1 MLLKSCLRR
10 SNFIYV
16 VVKFAFYVPPSL
28 ARFLVMRLP
37 RLWIRQ
43 LVKLF
48 TGIAMLCGAVLFVDF
63 YLNFLP
69 SSVHSRLP
77 LHTHSPIV
85 TDIKLVS
92 CLKLGSCLPDG
103 QDGWYKHPKELS
115 LGKAWFS
122 KTYLYTRRF
131 WDEDLYTSTQVV
143 LDVAISSINGAVPLE
158 VVEDIKAGDHVS
170 SNTDGSTSSKAA
182 EKAIREKASK
192 LGWVEQD
199 PDAGLWVKYGK
210 YHRSK
215 SVSAVKVLFGDD
227 AVYPLP
233 GWRMVDGGLKVNS
246 AKWAPRLALRIGPK
260 QEPARPQ
267 LQIYNQKFKICQ
279 LTDLHMRAGSH
290 PCEDPEPRLR
300 DGETCDADRKTL
312 EFINDALD
320 SEKPDFIV
328 YTGDMIYGEGSGDPE
343 TALLKALAPAIERQ
357 IPFAA
362 IFGNHDGEA
371 PGNNAE
377 LMQIMEELPFSLAQ
391 AGSENAT
398 GVGNY
403 MLTASVNK
411 HPALAMYFMDTH
423 TRKDKFGY
431 DYIHKS
437 QLDYMRDLHQSI
449 APQQAG
455 YAHIPLGMAFI
466 HIPLPEYRNV
476 NNPMVGTYK
485 EAVIAPASD
494 EGTRALLPEIG
505 VSVVTAGHDHCN
517 DYCILDSSIE
527 GSPGVW
533 LCYGGGTGYG
543 GYGNYPDKEGVKYQ
557 RRIRFFDVDTQ
568 GSSISSYKIVHNR
581 HQVIDRQILVKNGV
595 AYNELDVSINPEDS
609 KQHDHPPEPVSEAP
623 LEPVELAEP
632 EATFTELEVAKPEET
647 IESEETNNLE

>member
-1 MLLKSCLRR
+1 
-10 SNFIYV
+10 
-16 VVKFAFYVPPSL
+16 
-28 ARFLVMRLP
+28 MRLP

-48 TGIAMLCGAVLFVDF
+48 AGIALLCGAVLLVDF
-63 YLNFLP
+63 QLNFLP

-85 TDIKLVS
+85 TDIKVVS
-92 CLKLGSCLPDG
+92 CLRLGSCLPDG

-143 LDVAISSINGAVPLE
+143 LDVAISSANGVVPLE
-158 VVEDIKAGDHVS
+158 VVEDIGAGDTVS
-170 SNTDGSTSSKAA
+170 SHTDGSTSSQAA
-182 EKAIREKASK
+182 EKAIREKALK

-210 YHRSK
+210 YHPSK

-233 GWRMVDGGLKVNS
+233 GWRLVEGGLKIGS
-246 AKWAPRLALRIGPK
+246 APFPPRLALRTGPK
-260 QEPARPQ
+260 QVPTKPN
-267 LQIYNQKFKICQ
+267 LQIFNQQFKICQ
-279 LTDLHMRAGSH
+279 LTDLHMRAGTH
-290 PCEDPEPRLR
+290 PCRDPEPPLR
-300 DGETCDADRKTL
+300 DGEKCDADAKTL

-320 SEKPDFIV
+320 HEKPDLIV
-328 YTGDMIYGEGSGDPE
+328 YTGDMIHGSASGDPE
-343 TALLKALAPAIERQ
+343 TALLKALSPAIERQ

-377 LMQIMEELPFSLAQ
+377 LMKIMQELPFSLAQ
-391 AGSENAT
+391 AGSDNAT

-411 HPALAMYFMDTH
+411 NPALTMYFLDTH
-423 TRKDKFGY
+423 TRKDRFGY
-431 DYIHKS
+431 DCIHKS
-437 QLDYMRDLHQSI
+437 QLDYMRELHQSL
-449 APQQAG
+449 APQQAE
-455 YAHIPLGMAFI
+455 YAHIPLAMAFI
-466 HIPLPEYRNV
+466 HIPIPEYRNV
-476 NNPMVGTYK
+476 NNPMVGTYR
-485 EAVIAPASD
+485 EAVIAPSCD
-494 EGTRALLPEIG
+494 EGSRAMLSDIG

-517 DYCILDSSIE
+517 DQCILDDSVE
-527 GSPGVW
+527 GSPPVW

-543 GYGNYPDKEGVKYQ
+543 GYGKYPDKDGLNYQ

-568 GSSISSYKIVHNR
+568 GSTISSYKVVHN
-581 HQVIDRQILVKNGV
+581 HYQTIDRQILVKNGV

-609 KQHDHPPEPVSEAP
+609 RQHDHPPEPAASSEQSQQEADTSSEGSV
-623 LEPVELAEP
+623 EPD
-632 EATFTELEVAKPEET
+632 T
-647 IESEETNNLE
+647 IESEETTKVE